1 MTGNYLNDPLAF
13 LVNTLVG
20 LYILAVMLRFMLQWF
35 RADFYNPI
43 SQFLV
48 RITHPVLRPMRRVI
62 PSTGSIDT
70 ASIVLMLLLQF
81 AALWIVFSMQGRA
94 PAPGALLALSTW
106 ELVNLLLNVFLFAT
120 IIRIV
125 LSWVNPGAHHPA
137 ISILE
142 SLTDPL
148 LNPLRRMIPSAGG
161 LDFSPM
167 IVIFGIMF
175 LKMLLRPMFMD
186 VARMLA

>member
-1 MTGNYLNDPLAF
+1 MTGNYLGDPMAF
-13 LVNTLVG
+13 LINTLVG
-20 LYILAVMLRFMLQWF
+20 LYILAIMLRFLLQWF

-43 SQFLV
+43 SQVLV
-48 RITHPVLRPMRRVI
+48 KITHPVLRPMRRVI
-62 PSTGSIDT
+62 PSAGRIDT
-70 ASIVLMLLLQF
+70 ASIVLMVLLQF
-81 AALWIVFSMQGRA
+81 AALWLVFSIQGRVPGA
-94 PAPGALLALSTW
+94 GALLALSAW

-137 ISILE
+137 ISILD

-148 LNPLRRMIPSAGG
+148 LTPLRRVIPSAGG

-175 LKMLLRPMFMD
+175 LKMLLRPIFLD
-186 VARMLA
+186 VARMMA

>member
-148 LNPLRRMIPSAGG
+148 LNPLRRVIPSAGG

>member
-1 MTGNYLNDPLAF
+1 MTGNYLNDPMAF
-13 LVNTLVG
+13 LINTIIG
-20 LYILAVMLRFMLQWF
+20 LYILAVMLRFLLQWF

-62 PSTGSIDT
+62 PSAGSVDT
-70 ASIVLMLLLQF
+70 ASLLLMLALQF
-81 AALWIVFSMQGRA
+81 LALWLVFSIQGGA
-94 PAPGALLALSTW
+94 PATGALLVMSTW

-137 ISILE
+137 ISILDT
-142 SLTDPL
+142 LTNPL
-148 LNPLRRMIPSAGG
+148 LAPMRRIIPSAGG

-175 LKMLLRPMFMD
+175 LKMLLRPIFLD
-186 VARMLA
+186 IARSLA

>member
-20 LYILAVMLRFMLQWF
+20 LYILAVMLRFLLQWF

-62 PSTGSIDT
+62 PSTGSVDT

-81 AALWIVFSMQGRA
+81 AALWIVFSIQGRA

-148 LNPLRRMIPSAGG
+148 LNPLRRVIPSAGG